1 MISSLNALRHPRPR
15 VAAMIS
21 SLNNLRLF
29 LVSHSC
35 ASGSESCEALLPEME
50 ELFDA
55 VLADSDEA
63 CSSVKKMKKKI
74 AELTA

>member
-1 MISSLNALRHPRPR
+1 MLFMSVEMLAER
-15 VAAMIS
+15 VETCGAD
-21 SLNNLRLF
+21 
-29 LVSHSC
+29 
-35 ASGSESCEALLPEME
+35 SCEALLPDME